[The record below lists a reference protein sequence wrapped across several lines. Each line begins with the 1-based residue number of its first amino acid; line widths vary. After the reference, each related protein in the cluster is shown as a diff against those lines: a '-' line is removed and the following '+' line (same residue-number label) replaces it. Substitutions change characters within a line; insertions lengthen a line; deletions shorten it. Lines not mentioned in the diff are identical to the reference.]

1 MSRQRIELPS
11 LSSSSARKPTAS
23 FPRNTASVSGR
34 RRLEDGGYTAYDASE
49 GNALRPGGAV
59 NLWSRDYC
67 GLIVQYASVGIIYG
81 ALPATVYPFLTNY
94 LNMEG
99 TQITSAKMMLM
110 LPWSLKAFYGIL
122 TDCIAIGG
130 YRRRPYI
137 VFGWTIA
144 VSVCLYMG
152 SMDAGPPYFPHAKYG
167 HMSTTEWTPEIRA
180 TFNTHARAVGSTYII
195 LMMTAAFGYLC
206 AVVATDGIMVSLAQR
221 EPQEVR
227 GRTQTISYLVRT
239 IFVTFSNVLV
249 GFTLNSEHYG
259 GTFNFSLSFN
269 KIMLIVGIMCSPA
282 IPITWFFIKE
292 EKHPGHKMKPYLKNF
307 WRILQTRV
315 VYQVIANKFF
325 GGIFNSFMVTCN
337 DIVERNWARTE
348 PINEKF
354 FMVIGNILYSTTLWV
369 TGKFGLAWN
378 WRTMQ
383 IVTVLTVVMLDC
395 LTSLLTVWDVVRSQ
409 WFWLGIPLAEYL
421 PQAIGTIIA
430 SYVVVELAE
439 EGSESAMYG
448 LLTSSANIGSPFAST
463 LAKAVDSHFDVTNE
477 DIQSD
482 TLHVRQQ
489 ATYVYVIRYSM
500 NILGLAWIPLLP
512 KQKADAQR
520 LKKTGGSSWWM
531 GLFTATYLVFAIL
544 WALVVNVLS
553 VLPQTSCLSF
563 AGGKGCSVT
572 K

>member
-1 MSRQRIELPS
+1 MSRQRSELPS
-11 LSSSSARKPTAS
+11 LSSTSARRPAAS
-23 FPRNTASVSGR
+23 FLTNTASGSGR
-34 RRLEDGGYTAYDASE
+34 RRLEEGPYTAYDASE
-49 GNALRPGGAV
+49 GNALRPGGV
-59 NLWSRDYC
+59 VSLWSRDYF
-67 GLIVQYASVGIIYG
+67 GLVVQYASVGIIYG

-122 TDCIAIGG
+122 TDCISIGG

-144 VSVCLYMG
+144 VSVCLVMA
-152 SMDAGPPYFPHAKYG
+152 SMDAGPPYFPLAKYS
-167 HMSTTEWTPEIRA
+167 HMSTIEWTPEIRA
-180 TFNTHARAVGSTYII
+180 TFNEHSRTVGSIYII
-195 LMMTAAFGYLC
+195 LMMTAAFGYIF

-221 EPQEVR
+221 EPQEIR
-227 GRTQTISYLVRT
+227 GRTQTASYLVRT

-259 GTFNFSLSFN
+259 GTFTFSLSFN
-269 KIMLIVGIMCSPA
+269 NIMLIVGVMCAPA
-282 IPITWFFIKE
+282 IPMTWFFIRE
-292 EKHPGHKMKPYLKNF
+292 DKHPGHKMKPYLRNF

-315 VYQVIANKFF
+315 MYQVIANKFF
-325 GGIFNSFMVTCN
+325 GGIFENFAVTCN
-337 DIVERNWARTE
+337 EIVQRNWAGTE
-348 PINEKF
+348 PINEKVSV
-354 FMVIGNILYSTTLWV
+354 VIGNILYSTTLWA

-383 IVTVLTVVMLDC
+383 VVTILTVVVLDSFTSML
-395 LTSLLTVWDVVRSQ
+395 TIWDVIRNQ
-409 WFWLGIPLAEYL
+409 WFWLGVPLAEYL
-421 PQAIGTIIA
+421 PHAIGTIIA

-448 LLTSSANIGSPFAST
+448 LLTSSANIGSPFSST
-463 LAKAVDSHFDVTNE
+463 LAKAVDSHFDITNE

-489 ATYVYVIRYSM
+489 VTYAYLVKYGM
-500 NILGLAWIPLLP
+500 NIVGLAWVSLLP

-520 LKKTGGSSWWM
+520 IKKTGGSSWWM
-531 GLFTATYLVFAIL
+531 GLFTALYLIFAIF
-544 WALVVNVLS
+544 WALLVNILS
-553 VLPQTSCLSF
+553 ILPQTSCLAF
-563 AGGKGCSVT
+563 AGGRGCSAT
-572 K
+572 G